1 MKYNESDTAQKQQ
14 ETQTSFST
22 ISPGE
27 IVIGTLV
34 EVDEQGLPVV
44 DFSGNPSEQP
54 LKAMTTLVLTQTHI
68 GRQVALLFA
77 NGDMK
82 EPVIM
87 GMIHS
92 PLQAMLENFGQVQ
105 VKDEVEGDLP
115 DETKQESGFE
125 IDDVLIDGK
134 KITFEAKEQIVLKCG
149 ESSITLTHS
158 GKILIRG
165 KYLLNRSTGVNRI
178 MGGSVKVN

>member
-1 MKYNESDTAQKQQ
+1 MKYNESDTAQTQQ

-34 EVDEQGLPVV
+34 EVDEQGHPHV

-54 LKAMTTLVLTQTHI
+54 SKAITTLVLTQTHI

-77 NGDMK
+77 NGNMK
-82 EPVIM
+82 NPVIM
-87 GMIHS
+87 GVIHS
-92 PLQAMLENFGQVQ
+92 PLHAMLENFGQVEN
-105 VKDEVEGDLP
+105 KAEGDVP
-115 DETKQESGFE
+115 DEAEQESGLE

-134 KITFEAKEQIVLKCG
+134 KIIFEAKEQIVLKCG
-149 ESSITLTHS
+149 ESSITLTQS
-158 GKILIRG
+158 GNISIRG

>member
-1 MKYNESDTAQKQQ
+1 VKYSESDTAQTQQ
-14 ETQTSFST
+14 ETQAPFST

-27 IVIGTLV
+27 IIIGTLV
-34 EVDEQGLPVV
+34 EVDEQGQPLVN
-44 DFSGNPSEQP
+44 FSGNPSDQP
-54 LKAMTTLVLTQTHI
+54 SKAMTTLVLTQTHI

-77 NGDMK
+77 NGNMK
-82 EPVIM
+82 NPVIM

-92 PLQAMLENFGQVQ
+92 PLQAMLENFDQA
-105 VKDEVEGDLP
+105 KDEAESDVP
-115 DETKQESGFE
+115 NETEQESGLE

-134 KITFEAKEQIVLKCG
+134 KIVFEAKEQIVLKCG

-158 GKILIRG
+158 GKISIRG

>member
-14 ETQTSFST
+14 ETPTPFST

-34 EVDEQGLPVV
+34 EVDEQGQPVV
-44 DFSGNPSEQP
+44 DFSGNPSGQP
-54 LKAMTTLVLTQTHI
+54 LKAMTTLALTQTHI

-92 PLQAMLENFGQVQ
+92 PLQAMLENFTQVQ
-105 VKDEVEGDLP
+105 VEDESDLP
-115 DETKQESGFE
+115 DGTKQESGFE

-149 ESSITLTHS
+149 ESSITLTQS

-165 KYLLNRSTGVNRI
+165 KYLLSRSTGVNRI